1 MGLLNCADSAR
12 PHLIHILH
20 AAMRPT
26 TYGVTGEHKLDNG
39 AGTGVKIQRI
49 IIQNTDEHPK
59 TTAEKWH
66 VQTV

>member
-1 MGLLNCADSAR
+1 
-12 PHLIHILH
+12 
-20 AAMRPT
+20 MRPT